1 VARDARSAK
10 ALECLA
16 EVIESN
22 QPPIAQLETYKTV
35 CTEFP
40 AVSELLKSS
49 HVRMPT
55 GAGGFT
61 ALYPGVEL
69 IVKHARIVRTGLKAA
84 LKEATRKMVPPSANA
99 SDVIASALAGALFSC
114 EDGSIAH
121 LGSSVKAKLFLGIVA
136 KPLSDKVANSRAEL
150 LVLALKAIPLIGGI
164 LERAHPDDE
173 SIGLTML
180 DVLSTFARGVAVR
193 SVPEAVA
200 GVLVPLF
207 RAYEEAFGRFQ
218 KSATQG
224 APSLGDVWER
234 EQLAPTVMAFVSLI
248 GTSEASRGSSGAES
262 ASELTA
268 ALAAAD
274 KRISELE
281 KKAKRAPT
289 APPKQDVAAAPP
301 KQINTPADP
310 NSKRSKEKA
319 RLQKE
324 AADGDGGGAL
334 PAAPSGP

>member
-1 VARDARSAK
+1 
-10 ALECLA
+10 
-16 EVIESN
+16 
-22 QPPIAQLETYKTV
+22 
-35 CTEFP
+35 
-40 AVSELLKSS
+40 
-49 HVRMPT
+49 
-55 GAGGFT
+55 
-61 ALYPGVEL
+61 
-69 IVKHARIVRTGLKAA
+69 
-84 LKEATRKMVPPSANA
+84 
-99 SDVIASALAGALFSC
+99 VIASALAGALFSC
-114 EDGSIAH
+114 DDGSVAH
-121 LGSSVKAKLFLGIVA
+121 LGSSVKAKLFLGIAA

-218 KSATQG
+218 KSATQC

-248 GTSEASRGSSGAES
+248 GTSEAGRGSSGGEGAG
-262 ASELTA
+262 ELTS

-281 KKAKRAPT
+281 KKANKRASTTPLKEG
-289 APPKQDVAAAPP
+289 AAVPSKQA
-301 KQINTPADP
+301 NTPADP

-319 RLQKE
+319 RLLKE
-324 AADGDGGGAL
+324 AADGAGGGA
-334 PAAPSGP
+334 PSAAPAGP